1 MSYLNKPVAYLQVT
15 DFDDN
20 GNLIN
25 PKIPK
30 DIPVVIMAQG
40 NFCGYCTKS
49 KPDFQDFANQ
59 NQGKFFAATIQSDGK
74 EPGEAELSKKLNKF
88 FPKLRGFPSYFGYK
102 NGKFVKEHEGGR
114 DKDALQKFAMS
125 L

>member
-1 MSYLNKPVAYLQVT
+1 MSYLNKPVAYLQVS

-30 DIPVVIMAQG
+30 DIPVVIMAQASW
-40 NFCGYCTKS
+40 CGHCTS
-49 KPDFQDFANQ
+49 AKPAFQNFANE
-59 NQGKFFAATIQSDGK
+59 NQGKIFAATIQNDGK
-74 EPGEAELSKKLNKF
+74 EKGEPELAKKLNTF

-114 DKDALQKFAMS
+114 DKDSLQKFAMS